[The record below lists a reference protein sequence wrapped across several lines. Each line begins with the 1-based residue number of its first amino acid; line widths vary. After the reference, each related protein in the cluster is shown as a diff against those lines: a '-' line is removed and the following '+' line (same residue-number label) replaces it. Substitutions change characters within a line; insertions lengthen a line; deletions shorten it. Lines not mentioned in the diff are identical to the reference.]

1 MKDIAVFS
9 QLFLSDTVTLTYDA
23 SRYFYFLSFLPM
35 ASQNNPWFAATIGLG
50 GLIVGYVISTGM
62 SGIGLST
69 PSPAAPNPIV
79 AGDNQVPVPEPSND
93 TPATVDDDPVIG
105 KADAPITV
113 IEFTDYQ
120 CPFCGRHFTD
130 TYSKIKENYIDT
142 GKVKYVSRDFPL
154 GFHPFAQK
162 ASEASECADD
172 QDKFWEMHE
181 KLFVTQAVWSAGADA
196 ITSFKQYA
204 KDLGLNTS
212 TFDSCLDGGTHM
224 QEVKDDMAAGSASG
238 IDGTPGF
245 WILGPDGQKQKI
257 SGAYPYETF
266 AAAFDGMMK

>member
-1 MKDIAVFS
+1 
-9 QLFLSDTVTLTYDA
+9 
-23 SRYFYFLSFLPM
+23 M

-50 GLIVGYVISTGM
+50 GLIFGYVIANGM
-62 SGIGLST
+62 NGIALPVA
-69 PSPAAPNPIV
+69 PSPTPTV
-79 AGDNQVPVPEPSND
+79 AGDNQEVPTPAPTND
-93 TPATVDDDPVIG
+93 TPATVDDDPMIG
-105 KADAPITV
+105 DANAPITV

-120 CPFCGRHFTD
+120 CPFCSRHFTD

-154 GFHPFAQK
+154 SFHPFAQK

-172 QDKFWEMHE
+172 QGKFWEMHD
-181 KLFVTQAVWSAGADA
+181 KLFATQAVWSAGADA
-196 ITSFKQYA
+196 LPTFKQYA
-204 KDLGLNTS
+204 KDLGLDTGD
-212 TFDSCLDGGTHM
+212 FDSCLDGGTHA

-245 WILGPDGQKQKI
+245 WILGPDDQKQKI

-266 AAAFDGMMK
+266 SAAFDGMVK